1 MIKEL
6 LQGINIIDEKTMNKH
21 EIIQGTYK
29 T

>member
-6 LQGINIIDEKTMNKH
+6 LQRINIIDEKTMNKYK
-21 EIIQGTYK
+21 IIQGTYK